1 MAQVETFAAVE
12 RALQAEVE
20 RALITEATDALIEI
34 ALARQ
39 SSFWAECQPEVQ
51 ARWALIAAAGQVLRE
66 ADRIETALK
75 EVGAHV
81 QTLFDRYVG
90 TQEGTH
96 NTPWCLLDTHHRHM
110 ERRCHT
116 FDFDLSGGHDTL
128 EQLVAK
134 ARERYMQVGG
144 ALAERFLRSYHGGGF
159 KIAERLR
166 QVETFELCVKPRLAA
181 GKIAYVWVDALRYE
195 MAAELAEAL
204 ADDFAFELQ
213 AAVGTAPTVTEIGMA
228 ALLPGAAGA
237 AIVPAGESKLALR
250 IGDVIIKDRKDRI
263 AYLKASAGVSVT
275 DVKLDDLLPSPKKKV
290 RDAIRDAGL
299 VVVTS
304 QEIDALAEGDN
315 IPLARRTMDDVLH
328 ELRRAFRV
336 LTDLGAKTIVVAAD
350 HGYLF
355 GDELGVEMK
364 IDPPGGETA
373 DLHRRVWVGRG
384 GSADPAY
391 LRANLADFGLGGGL
405 EIAVPWNFACFKV
418 KGGASAYFH
427 GGLSPQELVVP
438 VLTLAPKHAKA
449 AGPAGAINWTLTPG
463 SAKISTR
470 FFSVL
475 IKGAAAGLFEL
486 TPPRVRVEVRVGD
499 KPISA
504 PVSAS
509 YGFQEATGDVQLRLL
524 ADDPQ
529 RLEDNTVTVMIAGEA
544 TQKIVT
550 VHLLDAGTG
559 TQFAHFDIGVAISI

>member
-1 MAQVETFAAVE
+1 M
-12 RALQAEVE
+12 
-20 RALITEATDALIEI
+20 
-34 ALARQ
+34 
-39 SSFWAECQPEVQ
+39 
-51 ARWALIAAAGQVLRE
+51 
-66 ADRIETALK
+66 
-75 EVGAHV
+75 
-81 QTLFDRYVG
+81 
-90 TQEGTH
+90 
-96 NTPWCLLDTHHRHM
+96 
-110 ERRCHT
+110 
-116 FDFDLSGGHDTL
+116 
-128 EQLVAK
+128 
-134 ARERYMQVGG
+134 
-144 ALAERFLRSYHGGGF
+144 
-159 KIAERLR
+159 
-166 QVETFELCVKPRLAA
+166 CVKPRLAA

-204 ADDFAFELQ
+204 ADDFAIELQ

-336 LTDLGAKTIVVAAD
+336 LADLGAKTIVVAAD

-438 VLTLAPKHAKA
+438 VLTLVPKHAKQPAPRPRSTGRSRPA
-449 AGPAGAINWTLTPG
+449 ARRSARG
-463 SAKISTR
+463 SSR
-470 FFSVL
+470 C
-475 IKGAAAGLFEL
+475 
-486 TPPRVRVEVRVGD
+486 
-499 KPISA
+499 
-504 PVSAS
+504 
-509 YGFQEATGDVQLRLL
+509 
-524 ADDPQ
+524 
-529 RLEDNTVTVMIAGEA
+529 
-544 TQKIVT
+544 
-550 VHLLDAGTG
+550 
-559 TQFAHFDIGVAISI
+559 

>member
-1 MAQVETFAAVE
+1 M
-12 RALQAEVE
+12 R
-20 RALITEATDALIEI
+20 
-34 ALARQ
+34 
-39 SSFWAECQPEVQ
+39 P
-51 ARWALIAAAGQVLRE
+51 
-66 ADRIETALK
+66 TASKSRLK
-75 EVGAHV
+75 EAGAHV

-128 EQLVAK
+128 EQLVSK

-166 QVETFELCVKPRLAA
+166 QVETFELYVKPRLAA

-204 ADDFAFELQ
+204 ADDFAIELQ

-299 VVVTS
+299 VLVTT

-336 LTDLGAKTIVVAAD
+336 LADLGVKTIVVAAD

-355 GDELGVEMK
+355 GDELGDDMK

-384 GSADPAY
+384 GSGRSRLSA
-391 LRANLADFGLGGGL
+391 RANLADFGLGGGPGDRRAL
-405 EIAVPWNFACFKV
+405 E
-418 KGGASAYFH
+418 
-427 GGLSPQELVVP
+427 
-438 VLTLAPKHAKA
+438 
-449 AGPAGAINWTLTPG
+449 
-463 SAKISTR
+463 
-470 FFSVL
+470 
-475 IKGAAAGLFEL
+475 
-486 TPPRVRVEVRVGD
+486 
-499 KPISA
+499 
-504 PVSAS
+504 
-509 YGFQEATGDVQLRLL
+509 LRLL
-524 ADDPQ
+524 QGQRRGQRLLPRWAFAAGADRPGADPDAQAREGSRPRGRDQVDADARQREDQHALLLGAGQRRGRRALRADATEGAGRGARRGQAHLGAGQRVLWIRGGHRGRAATVVGRIDPQ
-529 RLEDNTVTVMIAGEA
+529 KLEDEHCHGDDHRRERRRRP
-544 TQKIVT
+544 
-550 VHLLDAGTG
+550 
-559 TQFAHFDIGVAISI
+559 